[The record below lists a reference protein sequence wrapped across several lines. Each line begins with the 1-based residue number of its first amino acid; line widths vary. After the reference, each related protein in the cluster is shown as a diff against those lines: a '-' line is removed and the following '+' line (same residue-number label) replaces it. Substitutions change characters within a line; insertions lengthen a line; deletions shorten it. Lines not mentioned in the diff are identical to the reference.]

1 MSLSLITRYS
11 LSALLFAAAV
21 SALWLLGR
29 RAAGRRGFARRDA
42 LELALVA
49 YLAALI
55 QITALRFGLVTPR
68 WLQGGLRP
76 IPLKTL
82 LVTAEEGPWMFV
94 YHTLGNL
101 MWFAP
106 LGFML
111 PALSPRW
118 DAWRCLGLGAAL
130 SAGIEAAQFL
140 MGTGICD
147 VDDVLLNALG
157 ALAGR
162 GVWRVWSQLRHRK
175 AGGGG
180 SLQRRDS
187 ML

>member
-1 MSLSLITRYS
+1 MSFSLITRYS

-29 RAAGRRGFARRDA
+29 RVAGRRGLDRRYA
-42 LELALVA
+42 LTLALVA

-55 QITALRFGLVTPR
+55 QITALRIGLVTPR
-68 WLQGGLRP
+68 WLRGGLRP

-106 LGFML
+106 LGFL
-111 PALSPRW
+111 LAARSPRW
-118 DAWRCLGLGAAL
+118 TALRCLRLGAAL
-130 SAGIEAAQFL
+130 SAGIEAVQFL
-140 MGTGICD
+140 LGTGICD

-157 ALAGR
+157 ALAGH
-162 GVWRVWSQLRHRK
+162 GLWRAWSQLRHRK
-175 AGGGG
+175 AGSGGP
-180 SLQRRDS
+180 LQRRHS